1 MQSEPSAIFE
11 NDITEPTSYE
21 TRTSTHHG
29 LQNIDET
36 ESLSPAGSAGSGT
49 TTSVS
54 ADRVAADAAL
64 AASLQGGWE
73 VLAQSGRRLS
83 PQSTPSPPVG
93 RNRVTE
99 YEQASTTPPTK
110 KKSELGFEVIK
121 KYRSPGDKRSPIQ
134 ELPNGLRKEWNLS
147 NHFEA

>member
-11 NDITEPTSYE
+11 NEITEQSTPNE
-21 TRTSTHHG
+21 TRTSTQHG
-29 LQNIDET
+29 LQNIEET
-36 ESLSPAGSAGSGT
+36 GSLSPAGSAGSGT
-49 TTSVS
+49 TTSAS
-54 ADRVAADAAL
+54 TDRVAADAAF

-93 RNRVTE
+93 RNRVAE

-110 KKSELGFEVIK
+110 KKSGLGFDVIK

-134 ELPNGLRKEWNLS
+134 ELPNGLC
-147 NHFEA
+147 